1 MHVVELCRLGTS
13 RNLLLSPYES
23 PRENLLR
30 LFELPLR
37 SPHVKKIFTKLDWL
51 SEKGYEVR
59 LELTTDMP
67 FRDPKEY
74 NTSSVVNYHDFMRT
88 YCNRRDWLLYAVLAT
103 TEQLVEY
110 NLVFNGD

>member
-1 MHVVELCRLGTS
+1 MHVIEIYRWDA
-13 RNLLLSPYES
+13 LLYTKPKISLS

-37 SPHVKKIFTKLDWL
+37 YYPHINKIFTKLDWL
-51 SEKGYEVR
+51 CEKGYEVR

-74 NTSSVVNYHDFMRT
+74 TGVNYHDFMRT

-103 TEQLVEY
+103 EQLVEY
-110 NLVFNGD
+110 NLVFSED